1 VRCRDRC
8 YRGDQVT
15 GALVVF
21 SVTYLVIASQQLHFL
36 KLERP
41 AGALVGAVAM
51 VLVGGLPLDAA
62 LQVIDLHVIVL
73 LFGVLVIAGYL
84 QQAKFFELA
93 AYLVLTRARSA
104 RTLLFGL
111 VFVAGGLSALL
122 LNDTVCVVLTPLVVM
137 VVVAAKLP
145 PLPYMLGLA
154 SAANVGGVVSFSGN
168 PQNMIIGAA
177 AHGTLGFAQYLVL
190 TLPIGIACL
199 AANAWLIAR
208 MFAHQLSAEP
218 LAPRSAV
225 EPIVDRPLAV
235 KSLVA
240 LALFAGLALAGVTLA
255 GAAMC
260 AAAALIV
267 ASRRGGREVLASV
280 DWTLLAFFAGLF
292 VVVGGVQHAGILER
306 GFHVIEPVITRG
318 DLAGDLAFIAI
329 VVIGSQIVSNVPLV
343 LVAIAWVPHMP
354 EPTWGYI
361 MLAVASTL
369 AGNLTLFGSVANIIV
384 MESAGEH
391 GKIGFWR
398 FLRYGSVIAIANLV
412 LAFAI
417 LGLERWLELPRL
429 LGI

>member
-1 VRCRDRC
+1 M
-8 YRGDQVT
+8 
-15 GALVVF
+15 
-21 SVTYLVIASQQLHFL
+21 TYLVIASQQLRFL

-41 AGALVGAVAM
+41 AGAVIGAVAM

-62 LQVIDLHVIVL
+62 LQTIDLHVVIL

-93 AYLVLTRARSA
+93 AYLVLTRAQSA
-104 RTLLFGL
+104 RSLLFGL

-145 PLPYMLGLA
+145 PLPYILALA

-177 AHGTLGFAQYLVL
+177 AHDTLGFAHYFAL

-199 AANAWLIAR
+199 AANAWLLAWLFR
-208 MFAHQLSAEP
+208 KQLPAGP
-218 LAPRSAV
+218 LAARPAV
-225 EPIVDRPLAV
+225 EPVVDRPLAI
-235 KSLVA
+235 KALLA
-240 LALFAGLALAGVTLA
+240 LALFAGLALAGISLA
-255 GAAMC
+255 GAAMS

-267 ASRRGGREVLASV
+267 VSRRGGDPVFRAI
-280 DWTLLAFFAGLF
+280 DWKLLAFFAGLF
-292 VVVGGVQHAGILER
+292 VVVGGVQHAGVLEKM
-306 GFHVIEPVITRG
+306 FHWVEPVINRG
-318 DLAGDLAFIAI
+318 DAVGDLAFIAI
-329 VVIGSQIVSNVPLV
+329 IVIGAQLVSNVPLV
-343 LVAIAWVPHMP
+343 LVAVAWVPHMP

-361 MLAVASTL
+361 ILAVASTL

-384 MESAGEH
+384 SEAAGEH
-391 GKIGFWR
+391 GHIGFR
-398 FLRYGSVIAIANLV
+398 KFLRYGVVITTANLV

-417 LGLERWLELPRL
+417 LGIERL
-429 LGI
+429 LGAL